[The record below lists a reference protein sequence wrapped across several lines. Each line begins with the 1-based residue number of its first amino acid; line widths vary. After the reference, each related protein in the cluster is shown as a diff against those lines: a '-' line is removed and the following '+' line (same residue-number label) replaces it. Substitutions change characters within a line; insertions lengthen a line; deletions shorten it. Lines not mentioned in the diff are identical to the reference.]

1 MKIVSFDA
9 LRSLHLPNVQYIKPE
24 NMYAHLDDIRAA
36 DWVIFPEYWQLNA
49 LVHGLK
55 KRIFPS
61 LSSYMVGHDKVEMTR
76 TFMTIIPMNHPYTEI
91 VANTPYEADRIW
103 DIMPTPFVA
112 KIPRSSMGNGVFL
125 IDNTIQWREY
135 LEKSSVIYAQEYLPI
150 DRDLRVVWVGGK
162 VVSGYWRL
170 QADKGFY
177 NNISQGG
184 KVEVAL
190 IPKEALDLVHFVATS
205 LGIDHGGFDIAMVGS
220 IPYLIEF
227 NRIFGNQ
234 GVKDLQ
240 QSVDAS
246 IIEYLENELP
256 TENMVDMIV

>member
-1 MKIVSFDA
+1 M
-9 LRSLHLPNVQYIKPE
+9 
-24 NMYAHLDDIRAA
+24 
-36 DWVIFPEYWQLNA
+36 
-49 LVHGLK
+49 
-55 KRIFPS
+55 
-61 LSSYMVGHDKVEMTR
+61 
-76 TFMTIIPMNHPYTEI
+76 
-91 VANTPYEADRIW
+91 
-103 DIMPTPFVA
+103 
-112 KIPRSSMGNGVFL
+112 
-125 IDNTIQWREY
+125 
-135 LEKSSVIYAQEYLPI
+135 
-150 DRDLRVVWVGGK
+150 
-162 VVSGYWRL
+162 SGYWRL

-220 IPYLIEF
+220 VPYLIEF

-240 QSVDAS
+240 QSVDAN

-256 TENMVDMIV
+256 TDNIVDMIG